1 MTDTQNRGK
10 VVFRLA
16 QDEFGYP
23 PTDAEIVWAYI
34 LPSGNYRIDN
44 IPFYIRG
51 ISSDDEIAV
60 DKKDDVV
67 FFRELITPSRN
78 STFRLL
84 LSDPEKSDQIRR
96 DLGLLGCLVEFHKNV
111 ALLAVEIPGAVSIEP
126 FLEYVMSAQE
136 RDELDI
142 EEGALR
148 HTISSE

>member
-1 MTDTQNRGK
+1 MTDAQK

-23 PTDAEIVWAYI
+23 PTDAEIVWTHK
-34 LPSGNYRIDN
+34 LPNGNYRVDN

-51 ISSDDEIAV
+51 ISSEDEIAA
-60 DKKDDVV
+60 DKKDGVV
-67 FFRELITPSRN
+67 FFRELINPSGN

-84 LSDPEKSDQIRR
+84 LSDPAKSDQIRG
-96 DLGLLGCLVEFHKNV
+96 DLGRLGCLVEFHKNV
-111 ALLAVEIPGAVSIEP
+111 ALLAVEIPGGVPIEP
-126 FLEYVMSAQE
+126 FLEYVMYAQE

-148 HTISSE
+148 HTISS

>member
-23 PTDAEIVWAYI
+23 PTDAEIVWAYK
-34 LPSGNYRIDN
+34 LSGGTYRIDN

-60 DKKDDVV
+60 DIKDDVV
-67 FFRELITPSRN
+67 FFRELITPSGN

-84 LSDPEKSDQIRR
+84 VSDPEKSDQIRG
-96 DLGLLGCLVEFHKNV
+96 DLGRLGCLVEFNKNV
-111 ALLAVEIPGAVSIEP
+111 ALLAVEIPGALSIEP
-126 FLEYVMSAQE
+126 FLEYVMFAQQ

-148 HTISSE
+148 HMIST